1 MRRFDI
7 WIANLNP
14 QKGAKIGKIKPVL
27 VVQSDYVNE
36 YLGSVIVIPFSS
48 KPWSSKIN
56 HIKVQAGDF
65 GFDRES
71 TLLLDQ
77 ICTIDKRRVIQ
88 RIGYLPDE
96 YHESVESGLK
106 KLLDLT

>member
-7 WIANLNP
+7 WIANHNP
-14 QKGAKIGKIKPVL
+14 QKGAKIGKIRPVL
-27 VVQSDYVNE
+27 VVQSDFINE

-48 KPWSSKIN
+48 KPWTSKIN
-56 HIKVQAGDF
+56 HIKVKAGDF

-77 ICTIDKRRVIQ
+77 ICSIDKK
-88 RIGYLPDE
+88 RIIKQVGYLPDE
-96 YHESVESGLK
+96 YQRNVESGLK